1 MEVDHSNCPNKFTG
15 TVLNKCPDCG
25 QPLYLP
31 GKDRGTG
38 GFARGT
44 NMPETIQ
51 IPRAWLKNLIYF
63 LETVEYILGGFK
75 YLEKSTERRLL
86 AGHIESAK
94 SLLK

>member
-51 IPRAWLKNLIYF
+51 IPRAWLERLIELTDDYD
-63 LETVEYILGGFK
+63 TLGG
-75 YLEKSTERRLL
+75 SIRLIM
-86 AGHIESAK
+86 HIESAK